1 MKYIKHSKYKNTGL
15 IFELLVRQIASDTI
29 YKKESPAV
37 AILKKYYNDK
47 SAIGK
52 EYKLYEF
59 VEKQTKL
66 NPTKA
71 ETVLT
76 TVLEMAKRLDQ
87 NKLKSTK
94 YDLIKEIKD
103 HYNLEEFFTI
113 KVNNYKT
120 HAALYCL
127 MEIANA
133 SELIDPQAIV
143 ENKTTILEHL
153 TGAAINQSAVRD
165 NLIEQYS
172 KYDKDLRLLTYKILL
187 EKFNKRYANLLPEQ
201 KNILREF
208 IQSVSSSKKLY
219 NFVNEQLVNIKNT
232 LEENKNKVADDI
244 IKIKLQE
251 VINSIKPLDKSEKI
265 SDSHLVSLMQYYDLV
280 SELSKV

>member
-37 AILKKYYNDK
+37 SILKKYYSDK
-47 SAIGK
+47 TVLGK

-76 TVLEMAKRLDQ
+76 TVLEMSKRLNHD
-87 NKLKSTK
+87 KLKSTK
-94 YDLIKEIKD
+94 YDLIKEIKASYD
-103 HYNLEEFFTI
+103 LDEFFTI

-127 MEIANA
+127 MEIAMCND
-133 SELIDPQAIV
+133 LIDPQAIV

-153 TGAAINQSAVRD
+153 TGVSIQQSAVRD
-165 NLIEQYS
+165 NLIEEYS

-187 EKFNKRYANLLPEQ
+187 EKFNKRYVNLLPEQ
-201 KNILREF
+201 KNILRQF

-219 NFVNEQLVNIKNT
+219 NFVNEEMVKIKST
-232 LEENKNKVADDI
+232 LEENQDRVVDQI

-251 VINSIKPLDKSEKI
+251 VIKSIKPVDKSEKI
-265 SDSHLVSLMQYYDLV
+265 TDNHLVSLMQYYDLL
-280 SELSKV
+280 SELQSV